1 MIKREAEKE
10 LRCLSGQFKAVVL
23 TGPRQ
28 SGKTTLARYVFADRP
43 YVNLENPDERR
54 FASEDPR
61 GFLEKYRG
69 GAIIDEIQRCP
80 ELFSYLQ
87 QVLDETRSKGRF
99 ILTGS
104 NNFLLQESISQTLAG
119 RVAYLNLLP
128 FVISEFPGKKAGR
141 LNRRILDGF
150 YPPVYDQ
157 KIEFDKWYPNY
168 IRTYVERDVRLIR
181 NISNLNVFE
190 KFMRLCAGRSGQLLN
205 VNSMAAETGIDN
217 KTISSWISVLESS
230 YIVFRLYPH
239 HRNFNKRVIKM
250 PKIYFYDTGLVC
262 SLLGINNEKQLEYHP
277 LYGNIFETLVVS
289 EFIKHFYNRG
299 STSGLYFWRDNTGH
313 EIDLL
318 IEKGEELFPVEIKS
332 GQTIN
337 NEFLKPVQFWKK
349 LSGARG
355 GVVVY
360 GGDRSQHRSDG
371 IDIIPWNKVDAI
383 TNSL

>member
-262 SLLGINNEKQLEYHP
+262 SLLGINNENQLEYHP

-383 TNSL
+383 INSL